1 MAVMTNKKLV
11 EKCIDIAKNYKTLY
25 VMGGIGYHLTEA
37 NKKRAINNGAHGSY
51 NAQSS
56 RKKMINAADDNTWA
70 FDCVCLIK
78 SILWGWRGDK
88 TKSYGG
94 AIYNSNDVPDINA
107 DQMINACKN
116 VSTDFSKIEI
126 GEAVWL
132 KGHIGVYIGDGLAVE
147 CTPSWKNCV
156 QITACN
162 CDKAGYNRRNWTKHG
177 KLPYVEYVKETVV
190 APTPAPTP
198 VVSNK
203 TEYVV
208 GDVVEFTGNTQY
220 TSSYATG
227 IAKKCKPGKVKI
239 TARNLNGKHQYH
251 GVAVSG
257 GGSNAYGWLN
267 ASDIGIAEVTYSPK
281 VGDKVKLVKN
291 APIYGKTS
299 KFSSWVYNCTLFVR
313 EVQGNR
319 VIISTQKTGAVTG
332 AVDKKYLTKV

>member
-1 MAVMTNKKLV
+1 MAVMTNKEFVTKLKDV
-11 EKCIDIAKNYKTLY
+11 ALNYKTLY
-25 VMGGIGYHLTEA
+25 VMGCFGSPMTEV
-37 NKKRAINNGAHGSY
+37 NKNRYCNNHSY
-51 NAQSS
+51 NKNKA
-56 RKKMINAADDNTWA
+56 RTAMIKGATADTFG

-78 SILWGWRGDK
+78 GILWGWSGNK
-88 TKSYGG
+88 NATYGG
-94 AIYNSNDVPDINA
+94 AKYGTNGVPDINA
-107 DQMINACKN
+107 DSMITKCSEL
-116 VSTDFSKIEI
+116 STNFSKIEI
-126 GEAVWL
+126 GEAVWC

-162 CDKAGYNRRNWTKHG
+162 CDKSGYNRRNWTKHG
-177 KLPYVEYVKETVV
+177 KLPYIEYVKETVV
-190 APTPAPTP
+190 TPAPTP

-203 TEYVV
+203 TEYNV
-208 GDVVEFTGNTQY
+208 GDVVEFTGTTQY

-239 TARNLNGKHQYH
+239 TARNIKGKHQYH

-267 ASDIGIAEVTYSPK
+267 ASDLGVAEVEYSPK

-291 APIYGKTS
+291 ATIYGKSS

-313 EVQGNR
+313 EIQGSR
-319 VIISTQKTGAVTG
+319 IVVSTQKTGAVTG
-332 AVDKKYLTKV
+332 AVDKKYLTKA